1 MTYEQLIPAESL
13 RGKFSSREPPA
24 QRNANS
30 QSRSSTASRWSPGR
44 AARGVA
50 RGRSPSS
57 TRRLMQCY
65 PTQMAW
71 FFIICADVFEVA
83 WPFLLKWSA
92 PLSRWA
98 PLYVVIICAIPAN
111 FLLAEAVKRLPAATV
126 YATFVGIGT
135 AGTAIVGMAFC
146 RESTNLGRV
155 CSLLLIAVGLI
166 GLRIFSGAE

>member
-1 MTYEQLIPAESL
+1 
-13 RGKFSSREPPA
+13 
-24 QRNANS
+24 
-30 QSRSSTASRWSPGR
+30 
-44 AARGVA
+44 
-50 RGRSPSS
+50 
-57 TRRLMQCY
+57 
-65 PTQMAW
+65 MAW